1 MYGEPTTSRIRA
13 AVMAR
18 YTLLPFWYT
27 TFYVAYSEGLPV
39 MRPLWMEYPSEKI
52 TFDMDDQWLIGSDL
66 LVKPVTTAGATT
78 ASVYFPKGVW
88 YDIETYSVFA
98 GPATKTVEAP
108 LEKIPVYQRGGSIV
122 PRKMRL
128 RRSSA
133 LMAGDPYTMVVALD
147 GGGGAEGLVYM
158 DDEHTLKHEKHGE
171 SVVRKLA
178 MQKGS
183 LSCVRVGGGMEAG
196 VIKNEVERVVVVG
209 WRSTPKSVTVSVE
222 GRREGGEAQA
232 ARALEFEYDG
242 KKKVLTI
249 RKPAVMVDDDW
260 TVVIR

>member
-1 MYGEPTTSRIRA
+1 M
-13 AVMAR
+13 
-18 YTLLPFWYT
+18 
-27 TFYVAYSEGLPV
+27 
-39 MRPLWMEYPSEKI
+39 MRPLWMEYPTEKI

-66 LVKPVTTAGATT
+66 LVKPVTAAGATT

-88 YDIETYSVFA
+88 YDIDTYAAFA
-98 GPATKTVEAP
+98 GPATKKVEAP

-147 GGGGAEGLVYM
+147 GGGSAEGLVYM
-158 DDEHTLKHEKHGE
+158 DDEHTLKHDKKSEF
-171 SVVRKLA
+171 VVRKLT

-196 VIKNEVERVVVVG
+196 MIKNEVERVVVVG
-209 WRSTPKSVTVSVE
+209 WKSKPKSVTVSVE
-222 GRREGGEAQA
+222 GGKEGGEAQA
-232 ARALEFEYDG
+232 ALLLEFEYNG

-249 RKPAVMVDDDW
+249 RKPAVMVDENW
-260 TVVIR
+260 TMVIR